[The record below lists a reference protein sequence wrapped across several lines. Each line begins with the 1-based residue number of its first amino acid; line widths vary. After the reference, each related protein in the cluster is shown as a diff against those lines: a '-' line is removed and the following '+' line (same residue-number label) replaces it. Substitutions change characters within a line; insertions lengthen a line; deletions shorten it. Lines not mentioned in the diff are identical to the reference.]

1 MNQGQIKKF
10 EVFTTPLCDGFICDN
25 FFTPNINQVK
35 DVIDQLFSGL
45 GQLVRAHSSH
55 NDLKPGNILY
65 LFQNNKYII
74 KIGDFGQCGK
84 KGGTPGWTAPIFLED
99 RRPGREDM
107 YSLGLVI
114 LRLLCAN
121 TNLFH
126 CLRDNFVE
134 NTDTLSKWMIDFKN
148 MDEIKLVMKM
158 MNLEKQPTLTEIENE
173 WNRIKPGIRI
183 IDGPRLLKH
192 LSIPRH
198 YLQPQYNHTE

>member
-114 LRLLCAN
+114 LRLLCDDED
-121 TNLFH
+121 LFY
-126 CLRDNFVE
+126 CLRDNYVH
-134 NTDTLSKWMIDFKN
+134 NTEVTKQWMIDFKN
-148 MDEIKLVMKM
+148 LTEIKFITRM
-158 MNLEKQPTLTEIENE
+158 MDLENQPTITEIENE
-173 WNRIKPGIRI
+173 WNRIKAGIRM
-183 IDGPRLLKH
+183 IDVGRLLQR
-192 LSIPRH
+192 LSVPPK
-198 YLQPQYNHTE
+198 YLQLQYNHTE